1 MVEVKLN
8 SLFPSAG
15 KAGKGNFPVTRSR
28 IILPASEVLLRK
40 VTEITQGFEVF
51 LSHWGK
57 Y

>member
-1 MVEVKLN
+1 MVVKLN
-8 SLFPSAG
+8 SLFLSAG

-28 IILPASEVLLRK
+28 IILPTSEVLLGK
-40 VTEITQGFEVF
+40 VTEIAEGFEVF